1 MVVADPLTLGVL
13 EAPGRLGADIVV
25 GEAQSFGGAMSFGG
39 PGLGYMAVTQ
49 TLMRRIPGRLV
60 GETVDVEGRRG
71 FVLTLQT
78 REQHIR
84 REKATSNICSN
95 HALNA
100 LAALVHLTWLGREG
114 LAELG
119 LLCARK
125 AHYLRG
131 RLLEV
136 PGVSAFTD
144 GPVVREFALRL
155 PVPAAQLVE
164 RLVPA
169 GYLAGVPAGL
179 VAGRLPATAAEAAG
193 LDDVLLVAV
202 TEKRTRAQLDAF
214 ADAFAAALGDRPSS
228 PGR

>member
-1 MVVADPLTLGVL
+1 
-13 EAPGRLGADIVV
+13 
-25 GEAQSFGGAMSFGG
+25 
-39 PGLGYMAVTQ
+39 
-49 TLMRRIPGRLV
+49 
-60 GETVDVEGRRG
+60 VEGRRG

-114 LAELG
+114 LSELG

-131 RLLEV
+131 RLLEA
-136 PGVSAFTD
+136 PGVSAFTA

-155 PVPAAQLVE
+155 PVPAADLVE
-164 RLVPA
+164 QLVPA
-169 GYLAGVPAGL
+169 GFLAGVPAGL

-202 TEKRTRAQLDAF
+202 TEKRSRSQLDAF
-214 ADAFAAALGDRPSS
+214 ADAFAAALAGQPSS
-228 PGR
+228 TGEVTT